1 MQMICTCCLN
11 FLNKIMRF
19 LPYDSLRLFDVVAL
33 HESITAAADKL
44 NLTKGAVSYQIN
56 RLEDAL
62 GFKVFDRV
70 HRGITLTEKGRKL
83 WHISQSAFD
92 DLERQIAQLQEE
104 EPSRITIGMST
115 YFASRWLSPRLMTF
129 MADHPRVRLRLQPLV
144 DLSDLK
150 TEPVDMAIRW
160 GKGHWTD
167 VEIEPLFLCPAMV
180 TAGATLAA
188 RIDTEGLSSVLPDLT
203 LLDDRDGSE
212 AWADWHR
219 AAKIGFHTGLDRLV
233 IPDPNV
239 RVQAVI
245 DGQGIA
251 LNDTLVGTEVAAGT
265 LFRISPVELDD
276 YGYFLA
282 YPRGALANPS
292 LLAFRDW
299 ILGQAAEM
307 NVNAPIATGTGT
319 TDPY

>member
-1 MQMICTCCLN
+1 
-11 FLNKIMRF
+11 MRF
-19 LPYDSLRLFDVVAL
+19 LPYDSLRLFDVVAV

-56 RLEDAL
+56 RLEEAL
-62 GFKVFDRV
+62 GFKLFDRV

-92 DLERQIAQLQEE
+92 DLERQIALLQEE
-104 EPSRITIGMST
+104 DPGRITIAMST

-129 MADHPRVRLRLQPLV
+129 ITDHPRIRLRLQPLV

-150 TEPVDMAIRW
+150 AEPVDMAIRW
-160 GKGHWTD
+160 GKGKWTD
-167 VEIEPLFLCPAMV
+167 LEIEPLFLCPAMA

-188 RIDTEGLSSVLPDLT
+188 RIETEGLPAVLPDLT
-203 LLDDRDGSE
+203 LLDDRDGSQ

-219 AAKIGFHTGLDRLV
+219 AAKVGFHTGLDRLV

-251 LNDTLVGTEVAAGT
+251 LNDTLVSSEIAAGT

-299 ILGQAAEM
+299 ILRQAADM
-307 NVNAPIATGTGT
+307 ASGNPITYATGTT
-319 TDPY
+319 IPY